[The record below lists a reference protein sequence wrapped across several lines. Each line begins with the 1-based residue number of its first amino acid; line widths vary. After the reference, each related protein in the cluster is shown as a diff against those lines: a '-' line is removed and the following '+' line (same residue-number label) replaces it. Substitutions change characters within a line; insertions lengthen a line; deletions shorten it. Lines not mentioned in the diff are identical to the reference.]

1 MTAFTRPAASA
12 QLIVILGL
20 LTGVT
25 PLATDMYLAAFPA
38 MATELATPAASIQLT
53 LTAFMLGLAIG
64 QFVIGPLSDQ
74 WGRKKPLL
82 IGTVICTVSA
92 VVAALAPSIQVLIAA
107 RLVMGLA
114 GAAGVVIARSIII
127 DITSGAQTAKLMN
140 LMMIINGVAPVIAPT
155 VGGIILAFADWRVIF
170 WVLTALLALLSI
182 AVALLVPESLDP
194 ARRVSGG
201 LKAVAG
207 SMGTLVTSR
216 RYMGFMLA
224 FVFAFGTMFAYISGS
239 TFALQNILGMS
250 ETGYSLVFALNSLGV
265 MIASAAAGKLL
276 DKFTPRGMGTVG
288 VFALL
293 VFALIFLGMALTGLK
308 FLPTLLVL
316 FLLASSMGLILGNLT
331 TLALSEMA
339 KVGGAASALLGSL
352 QFALAGAVSPLVS
365 LAGEASAVPMGITMT
380 VCAVLAVALLLTTPR
395 LPKDSQLLGS
405 QGH

>member
-12 QLIVILGL
+12 LLIVILGL

-92 VVAALAPSIQVLIAA
+92 VVAALAPNIQVLIAA
-107 RLVMGLA
+107 RLIMGLA

-127 DITSGAQTAKLMN
+127 DITSGTQTAKLMN

-194 ARRVSGG
+194 SRRVSGG

-308 FLPTLLVL
+308 FLPTLVVL
-316 FLLASSMGLILGNLT
+316 FLLASSIGLILGNLT

-405 QGH
+405 HGH

>member
-82 IGTVICTVSA
+82 IGTAICTVSA

-293 VFALIFLGMALTGLK
+293 VFALFFLGMALTGLQ
-308 FLPTLLVL
+308 FLPTLVVL

-331 TLALSEMA
+331 PLALSEMA

>member
-38 MATELATPAASIQLT
+38 MATELATPATSIQLT

-92 VVAALAPSIQVLIAA
+92 VVAALAPNIQVLIAA
-107 RLVMGLA
+107 RLIMGLA

-127 DITSGAQTAKLMN
+127 DITSGTQTAKLMN

-155 VGGIILAFADWRVIF
+155 VGGIILAFANWRVIF

-194 ARRVSGG
+194 SRRVSGG

-216 RYMGFMLA
+216 RYMGFMLT

-308 FLPTLLVL
+308 FLPTLVVL

-380 VCAVLAVALLLTTPR
+380 VCAVLSVALLLTTPR

-405 QGH
+405 HGH

>member
-38 MATELATPAASIQLT
+38 MATELAIPAASIQLT

-107 RLVMGLA
+107 RLIMGLA

-155 VGGIILAFADWRVIF
+155 VGSIILAFADWRVIF

-224 FVFAFGTMFAYISGS
+224 FVFAFGAMFAYISGS

-250 ETGYSLVFALNSLGV
+250 GTGYSLVFALNALGV

-293 VFALIFLGMALTGLK
+293 VFALIFLGMALTGLT
-308 FLPTLLVL
+308 FLPTLAVL
-316 FLLASSMGLILGNLT
+316 FLLASSMSLILGNLT
-331 TLALSEMA
+331 TLALSEMT

-352 QFALAGAVSPLVS
+352 QFALGGAVSPLVS

-405 QGH
+405 HGH